1 MGKFFFSSK
10 DSTWEWIYDCDLSL
24 DCILLIIYLK
34 RCRAACQPPLFFSF
48 FALEEK
54 SPSPQYVAVF
64 EVSCFIHEFFV
75 RGCGV
80 CESEHYFL

>member
-34 RCRAACQPPLFFSF
+34 RCRAACQPPLFFLF
-48 FALEEK
+48 ML
-54 SPSPQYVAVF
+54 
-64 EVSCFIHEFFV
+64 
-75 RGCGV
+75 
-80 CESEHYFL
+80 